1 MQYGRGGF
9 APLSQR
15 RRLAQSLAGKLFC
28 KNRFFDCP
36 YSTFVCVGICFA
48 KNRFF
53 DCPYSTFV
61 CVGICFAKNRFFDY
75 ARSILVCVGVCFAK
89 TGVSIAGALFS
100 HVCSC
105 LHDTRQVPTFRRR
118 IGVSRAGTRSGI
130 AIAHAGWC
138 PGTPRN
144 KKTELWF
151 GTANWRGGFCHT
163 PPRPQ
168 RGTSP
173 SPREVFD
180 RATFSHSAIDHRS
193 TIRHVSPVESR
204 HRGGLKGTSRIG
216 VRDMLSYQRPAARLA
231 GGETQRYLL
240 QSWPSAAWS

>member
-1 MQYGRGGF
+1 ML
-9 APLSQR
+9 APFR
-15 RRLAQSLAGKLFC
+15 RAIRERRICTFITKASSGPKLGWQVVLQKQVFRLPLLHLRVRRNLFC
-28 KNRFFDCP
+28 KNRFL
-36 YSTFVCVGICFA
+36 
-48 KNRFF
+48 
-53 DCPYSTFV
+53 
-61 CVGICFAKNRFFDY
+61 DY
-75 ARSILVCVGVCFAK
+75 ARSILVCVGICFAK